1 MNRDSFLAPVE
12 AYLRRTGLSE
22 AHFGN
27 RAVNDWTFVQR
38 LRAGRVTIRIAER
51 ALAWIAEQDAAAQ
64 LRAMPVGAGAA
75 ENLSHTDNLPPRAA
89 E

>member
-27 RAVNDWTFVQR
+27 RAVNDWTFVER
-38 LRAGRVTIRIAER
+38 LREGRVTIRIAER
-51 ALAWIAEQDAAAQ
+51 ALAWIAEQDAAA
-64 LRAMPVGAGAA
+64 AVSAA
-75 ENLSHTDNLPPRAA
+75 ENLSHTNSLPPHAA

>member
-27 RAVNDWTFVQR
+27 RAVNDWTFVER
-38 LRAGRVTIRIAER
+38 LREGRVTIRIAER
-51 ALAWIAEQDAAAQ
+51 ALAWIAEQDAASGS
-64 LRAMPVGAGAA
+64 MAA
-75 ENLSHTDNLPPRAA
+75 EKVPSDTDSLPTAAA

>member
-1 MNRDSFLAPVE
+1 MNRDTFLAPVK

-38 LRAGRVTIRIAER
+38 LREGRVTIRIAER
-51 ALAWIAEQDAAAQ
+51 ALAWIAEQEAASDSIEAEKVPADTGSLPPVAAA
-64 LRAMPVGAGAA
+64 
-75 ENLSHTDNLPPRAA
+75 
-89 E
+89 